1 MACSKCGVD
10 VIAAVDT
17 TARRC
22 AEIVDRWLVAD
33 DLTHR
38 EREILTCVRD
48 LILREYRIG
57 AAK

>member
-17 TARRC
+17 TALHC
-22 AEIVDRWLVAD
+22 AAIVDRQLSAP

-57 AAK
+57 VPK